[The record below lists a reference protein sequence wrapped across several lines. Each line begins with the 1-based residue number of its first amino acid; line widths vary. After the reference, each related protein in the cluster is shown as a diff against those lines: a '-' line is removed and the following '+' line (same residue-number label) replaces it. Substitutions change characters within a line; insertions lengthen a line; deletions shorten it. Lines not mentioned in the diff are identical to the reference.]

1 MVFARVSSSCR
12 RAFGVW
18 FGVLALM
25 LSVLAY
31 CGVSGGAASAG
42 ATTKSGGG
50 LTTAQRAAL
59 NQALTAATKPS
70 VWTAPGPKLSSTAV
84 KGLRGDSI
92 FFMGYGINDFTTEL
106 WGGVRAA
113 ATAAGL
119 HAIYGNDLTATGE
132 VADIELAMTE
142 HAKAVIL
149 ECIQPSTVS
158 SALTKAKKAGVIV
171 VELCNSGAQLPTAL
185 EKSQGIYAN
194 DTYCYSCAGALMGD
208 YAVLHTNGHVD
219 AFIQEFQNTISSDL
233 SISGFRSV
241 LKEYCR
247 SACTTSATDIPFTA
261 STETQVIESSASAA
275 VLNPAINTFVPVFD
289 FVAGEDVPVIA
300 SAHATSRI
308 SMLTQNA
315 DLAEM
320 QELASGTT
328 SIQME
333 VGDPTSWTG
342 WGAVDQALRG
352 MLGMPPVA
360 NENLPIR
367 VFDSS
372 NIRTV
377 NLKADPG
384 TWYGPSKYQA
394 DYRALWGL

>member
-1 MVFARVSSSCR
+1 MESE
-12 RAFGVW
+12 
-18 FGVLALM
+18 
-25 LSVLAY
+25 
-31 CGVSGGAASAG
+31 
-42 ATTKSGGG
+42 
-50 LTTAQRAAL
+50 
-59 NQALTAATKPS
+59 P
-70 VWTAPGPKLSSTAV
+70 
-84 KGLRGDSI
+84 
-92 FFMGYGINDFTTEL
+92 
-106 WGGVRAA
+106 A

-219 AFIQEFQNTISSDL
+219 AFIQEFENTISSDL

-241 LKEYCR
+241 LKEYCP

-275 VLNPAINTFVPVFD
+275 VLNPSINTFVPVFD

-315 DLAEM
+315 DLAEIRGTCIGDNFDTDGGWRPDVVDR
-320 QELASGTT
+320 LGCGRPGASACWACRRLRMRTCPFGCL
-328 SIQME
+328 IH
-333 VGDPTSWTG
+333 PTFGRST
-342 WGAVDQALRG
+342 
-352 MLGMPPVA
+352 
-360 NENLPIR
+360 
-367 VFDSS
+367 
-372 NIRTV
+372 
-377 NLKADPG
+377 
-384 TWYGPSKYQA
+384 
-394 DYRALWGL
+394 